1 MPNVNSNSVEMRLPV
16 AQRRDKAVQLRIE
29 GKTWREV
36 AEACGYPSAPTA
48 QKDFVVALEQAN
60 KQLDQSIGHLRRTEA
75 ARLDDLIR
83 KAYAILTSEHLLVQG
98 GKVVLDADGNPMH
111 DDGPKLKAIDLL
123 RRLSESRRKLFGLDA
138 PEQHQIAIGVV
149 HTLNGI
155 DLDDLS

>member
-1 MPNVNSNSVEMRLPV
+1 MPNVNSNSVAVRLPV
-16 AQRRDKAVQLRIE
+16 AQRRDKAVQMRIE

-36 AEACGYPSAPTA
+36 ADALGIGTPQQAEREVAR
-48 QKDFVVALEQAN
+48 ALEQAN
-60 KQLDQSIGHLRRTEA
+60 KRLDQSVGHLRRTEA

-83 KAYAILTSEHLLVQG
+83 KTYAILTKDHLLVQG
-98 GKVVLDADGNPMH
+98 GKVVLDADGDPMH
-111 DDGPKLKAIDLL
+111 DDGPKLKAIETI